1 MRRTMLYAAAL
12 LLSGCFKSVSYDT
25 DVILKSWVQ
34 KASADPLEP
43 AVGVVAYAFE
53 ADTVTWTVS
62 SYENALNGIL
72 TRKGTDETGVSP
84 VRGELYRVDSVDM
97 DLLLMRV
104 RSTPVV
110 LVAVDT
116 ENRLYGYRQQELG
129 ENLPQLYTSVIF
141 RPWKRM
147 KKYVDG
153 TWRMFNDFYVE
164 EPDNPGGGTGG
175 ETGGGT
181 GGEVGG
187 ETGSGTGGAESG
199 EPDSGADNQT
209 LRR

>member
-1 MRRTMLYAAAL
+1 MKRTMLYAAAL

-34 KASADPLEP
+34 QASADALKP
-43 AVGVVAYAFE
+43 ASGVVAYAFA

-62 SYENALNGIL
+62 SYEDALNGVL

-84 VRGELYRVDSVDM
+84 VRGEVFHVDSVDM
-97 DLLLMRV
+97 DLLLMRMG
-104 RSTPVV
+104 SSPVV

-141 RPWKRM
+141 RPWKPM

-164 EPDNPGGGTGG
+164 KPDNPGG
-175 ETGGGT
+175 ETGGGDQS
-181 GGEVGG
+181 GSQGSEV
-187 ETGSGTGGAESG
+187 
-199 EPDSGADNQT
+199 DNQMM
-209 LRR
+209 RR

>member
-43 AVGVVAYAFE
+43 TVGVVAYAFE

-164 EPDNPGGGTGG
+164 EPDNPGGTGSGTGSEVGG
-175 ETGGGT
+175 ET

-187 ETGSGTGGAESG
+187 ETGGAESG

-209 LRR
+209 LQR